1 MGWPDRRLMLAAFIL
16 PLFLS
21 PELGLLHGN
30 YVDDALVIGVI
41 AYLIIMLGLAR
52 VRAGQLKRQKEA
64 KAAKKRKA
72 LPAEEGPKPD
82 NPVNP

>member
-1 MGWPDRRLMLAAFIL
+1 MAAFSL
-16 PLFLS
+16 PL
-21 PELGLLHGN
+21 PPVLGMLHGN

-52 VRAGQLKRQKEA
+52 VRASQLKRKKLQ

-72 LPAEEGPKPD
+72 LPAEEGPNPD
-82 NPVNP
+82 NPVNS